1 MTPVDIFNDL
11 MEIEPIEIIF
21 PVDPVNDE
29 SSSDQKFI
37 QYYQLLQRYSRLK
50 RRQYTLFYAYKLGQL
65 LENQISSRAQKTLFR
80 SRMTTHFYQGCIRT
94 YHIFLNIG
102 VEQIF
107 RTKLVTFMMLKKLK
121 SQEFRLLCG
130 VEFS

>member
-1 MTPVDIFNDL
+1 MTPIDIFNDL

-50 RRQYTLFYAYKLGQL
+50 RRQYTLYYAYKLGQL
-65 LENQISSRAQKTLFR
+65 LENQILSRAQKTLFR

-130 VEFS
+130 AEFS

>member
-65 LENQISSRAQKTLFR
+65 LENQILSRAQKTLFR
-80 SRMTTHFYQGCIRT
+80 SRMMTHFYQGCIRT

-102 VEQIF
+102 V
-107 RTKLVTFMMLKKLK
+107 
-121 SQEFRLLCG
+121 
-130 VEFS
+130 

>member
-21 PVDPVNDE
+21 PVDPI
-29 SSSDQKFI
+29 FTT
-37 QYYQLLQRYSRLK
+37 K

-65 LENQISSRAQKTLFR
+65 LENQILSRAQKTLFR

-130 VEFS
+130 AEFS

>member
-21 PVDPVNDE
+21 PEDPVNDE

-65 LENQISSRAQKTLFR
+65 LENQILSRA
-80 SRMTTHFYQGCIRT
+80 
-94 YHIFLNIG
+94 
-102 VEQIF
+102 
-107 RTKLVTFMMLKKLK
+107 
-121 SQEFRLLCG
+121 
-130 VEFS
+130 

>member
-37 QYYQLLQRYSRLK
+37 QYYQLLQRYS
-50 RRQYTLFYAYKLGQL
+50 
-65 LENQISSRAQKTLFR
+65 
-80 SRMTTHFYQGCIRT
+80 
-94 YHIFLNIG
+94 
-102 VEQIF
+102 
-107 RTKLVTFMMLKKLK
+107 
-121 SQEFRLLCG
+121 
-130 VEFS
+130 

>member
-65 LENQISSRAQKTLFR
+65 LENQILSRAQKTLFR

-102 VEQIF
+102 IEQIF
-107 RTKLVTFMMLKKLK
+107 RIKLVTFMMLKKLK

-130 VEFS
+130 AEFS

>member
-11 MEIEPIEIIF
+11 MEVEPIEIIF

-29 SSSDQKFI
+29 SSSGQKFI

-65 LENQISSRAQKTLFR
+65 LENQILSRAQKTLFR

-102 VEQIF
+102 IEQIF

-130 VEFS
+130 AEFS